1 MYVIH
6 SGPPP
11 FSLSLFCA
19 YIIAPPGPV
28 YDLELHSSPM
38 ELMLTWEHSPITM
51 YTDFTVQYCID
62 VYWTMGEEKR
72 RVHSECIVNQTS
84 YVFGTSKA
92 EPDPNNLYQF
102 IVTLRYNI
110 EGAKEG
116 TPTNTSGYFA
126 AGKIALLRLSTGVH
140 SLVNTFCFIG
150 PPTLYQESMSVSTTI
165 GRDLLVTL
173 HITLDNAVS

>member
-1 MYVIH
+1 
-6 SGPPP
+6 
-11 FSLSLFCA
+11 
-19 YIIAPPGPV
+19 
-28 YDLELHSSPM
+28 
-38 ELMLTWEHSPITM
+38 MLTWEHSPVT
-51 YTDFTVQYCID
+51 TDFTVQYCID
-62 VYWTMGEEKR
+62 VYRTVGEEKR

-102 IVTLRYNI
+102 IVTPRYNI

-140 SLVNTFCFIG
+140 SLINTFCFIG
-150 PPTLYQESMSVSTTI
+150 PPMLYRESMSVSITI
-165 GRDLLVTL
+165 DRDLLVTL